1 LLRWP
6 SASGL
11 DTPEEHRLLDH
22 PLKPPRNDTYSGGKM
37 PDWLQISI
45 EVLTLTFMLFGL
57 FGLIIPIMP
66 GLVIIW
72 VAALGYGIA
81 AGFGTLGWIMFAI
94 ISLLMAAGSV
104 IDNVLMGTQA
114 RQSGAS
120 WVSIAAALVFGIAG
134 NFVLPVIGGLIAALL
149 ALFVAEWI
157 RRKNWRESLKSV
169 RGMAWGCGWAFVIRF
184 IMGTVM
190 IGLWMIWAWV

>member
-1 LLRWP
+1 M
-6 SASGL
+6 
-11 DTPEEHRLLDH
+11 T
-22 PLKPPRNDTYSGGKM
+22 T
-37 PDWLQISI
+37 WLQISI

-57 FGLIIPIMP
+57 FGLIIPVVP

-81 AGFGTLGWIMFAI
+81 AGFGALGWIMFAI
-94 ISLLMAAGSV
+94 ITLLMIAGSF

-120 WVSIAAALVFGIAG
+120 WVSIAAALVFGLAG
-134 NFVLPVIGGLIAALL
+134 NFILPVIGGLIAALL

-157 RRKNWRESLKSV
+157 RRKDWREALKSV

-184 IMGTVM
+184 IMGAVM
-190 IGLWMIWAWV
+190 IGLWLVWAWA

>member
-1 LLRWP
+1 
-6 SASGL
+6 
-11 DTPEEHRLLDH
+11 
-22 PLKPPRNDTYSGGKM
+22 M
-37 PDWLQISI
+37 PAWLQISI

-57 FGLIIPIMP
+57 FGLVIPVVP

-94 ISLLMAAGSV
+94 ISLLMVAGSV

-184 IMGTVM
+184 IMGVVM
-190 IGLWMIWAWV
+190 IGLWMIWAWA

>member
-1 LLRWP
+1 
-6 SASGL
+6 
-11 DTPEEHRLLDH
+11 
-22 PLKPPRNDTYSGGKM
+22 M
-37 PDWLQISI
+37 PTWLQISI

-57 FGLIIPIMP
+57 FGLIIPVIP

-81 AGFGTLGWIMFAI
+81 SGFGTLGWIMFAI
-94 ISLLMAAGSV
+94 ISLLMVAGSV

-149 ALFVAEWI
+149 ALFIAEWI

-184 IMGTVM
+184 IMGIVM
-190 IGLWMIWAWV
+190 IGLWMIWAWA

>member
-1 LLRWP
+1 
-6 SASGL
+6 
-11 DTPEEHRLLDH
+11 
-22 PLKPPRNDTYSGGKM
+22 M
-37 PDWLQISI
+37 PTWLQTSI
-45 EVLTLTFMLFGL
+45 EILALTIMLFGL
-57 FGLIIPIMP
+57 FGLVIPVMP

-81 AGFGTLGWIMFAI
+81 ADFGMLGWIMFGIMSVLAI
-94 ISLLMAAGSV
+94 GGSF

-134 NFVLPVIGGLIAALL
+134 NFALPVIGGLIAALL
-149 ALFVAEWI
+149 ALFAAEWI
-157 RRKNWRESLKSV
+157 RRKDWREALKAV

-184 IMGTVM
+184 IMGAVM
-190 IGLWMIWAWV
+190 IGLWMIWAWA